1 MRFVIC
7 KYINKLSRYDG
18 YIIYTLCGILKN
30 DVYRVVFQ
38 GEVCKRFK
46 TYVPK
51 IKDHWVKNVMLK
63 WKQARIK
70 LKDN

>member
-7 KYINKLSRYDG
+7 KYINKLSKYDG

-30 DVYRVVFQ
+30 YVYRVVFQ

-51 IKDHWVKNVMLK
+51 IKDH
-63 WKQARIK
+63 
-70 LKDN
+70 